1 MFKFLSLIL
10 IVFLFSISNSLSAKG
25 IKDFEK
31 IDLSKDQKSG
41 RFFEDQPDITN
52 EHQIHFIY
60 LLPSDGKDRELDIN
74 GKMQDILEKAND
86 ALFNS
91 TKINKGSGGE
101 GKKFRYDYR
110 EDGKLDITF
119 IRTSKNW
126 KELKVNSVNTQMGHY
141 FHQFGGFTNKKKTY
155 FLWTDASKGD
165 QSGDAGVGIGGVFA
179 KSNRMSIDKKLIQ
192 TNLHELLHTQ
202 LMGMVCMKGMKKIHY
217 SDHYNGGTDHM
228 LSVGY
233 KLNRNLYTHN
243 IEGCPQ
249 FKDSIYLTPTS
260 KDPYNPYEIM
270 CERNLGK
277 YTHPKLVKIMAK
289 AEKKNK
295 WYQHRIG
302 PTCNWRNWTNKFD
315 WFGPMN

>member
-1 MFKFLSLIL
+1 MR
-10 IVFLFSISNSLSAKG
+10 
-25 IKDFEK
+25 E
-31 IDLSKDQKSG
+31 
-41 RFFEDQPDITN
+41 
-52 EHQIHFIY
+52 
-60 LLPSDGKDRELDIN
+60 DRELDIN

-86 ALFNS
+86 AMFEA
-91 TKINKGSGGE
+91 TKANKGSGGE

-126 KELKVNSVNTQMGHY
+126 KELKDNSVNTQMGHY

-155 FLWTDASKGD
+155 FLWTDVNAGNHG
-165 QSGDAGVGIGGVFA
+165 GDAGVGIGGIFVR
-179 KSNRMSIDKKLIQ
+179 SNGHNNEERLTQINI
-192 TNLHELLHTQ
+192 HELFHTQ
-202 LMGMVCMKGMKKIHY
+202 LMGIRCIKGMKKIHY

-228 LSVGY
+228 LSVGF
-233 KLNRNLYTHN
+233 KLNRNLYTHD

-249 FKDSIYLTPTS
+249 LIDSVYLTPTS

-289 AEKKNK
+289 AEKSNK
-295 WYQHRIG
+295 WYKNRIG

>member
-1 MFKFLSLIL
+1 MQNIFEKENHS
-10 IVFLFSISNSLSAKG
+10 LFS
-25 IKDFEK
+25 
-31 IDLSKDQKSG
+31 
-41 RFFEDQPDITN
+41 
-52 EHQIHFIY
+52 
-60 LLPSDGKDRELDIN
+60 
-74 GKMQDILEKAND
+74 
-86 ALFNS
+86 S
-91 TKINKGSGGE
+91 TKINKGSGGI

-110 EDGKLDITF
+110 KDGKLDITF

-126 KELKVNSVNTQMGHY
+126 KELKDKSVNTQMGHY

-165 QSGDAGVGIGGVFA
+165 QSGDAGVGIGGVFS
-179 KSNRMSIDKKLIQ
+179 KSNRMSIDEKLIQ

-202 LMGMVCMKGMKKIHY
+202 LMGIRCMKGMKKIHY

-228 LSVGY
+228 LSVGF

-249 FKDSIYLTPTS
+249 FKDSVYLIPTS
-260 KDPYNPYEIM
+260 EDPYNPYEIM

-277 YTHPKLVKIMAK
+277 YTHPKLVKILAK
-289 AEKKNK
+289 AEKSNK
-295 WYQHRIG
+295 WYKNRIG
-302 PTCNWRNWTNKFD
+302 PTCNWRNWTDKFD

>member
-1 MFKFLSLIL
+1 MGSFTKWLGAGLGFTLGGPIGAAIGFAIGSFVDKFEIDDFK
-10 IVFLFSISNSLSAKG
+10 
-25 IKDFEK
+25 K

-41 RFFEDQPDITN
+41 RFFEDQPDITDD
-52 EHQIHFIY
+52 HQIHFIY

-91 TKINKGSGGE
+91 TKINKGSGGI

-110 EDGKLDITF
+110 KDGKLDITF

-126 KELKVNSVNTQMGHY
+126 KELKDKSVNTQMGHY

-165 QSGDAGVGIGGVFA
+165 QSGDAGVGIGGVFS
-179 KSNRMSIDKKLIQ
+179 KSNRMSIDEKLIQ

-202 LMGMVCMKGMKKIHY
+202 LMGIRCMKGMKKIHY

-228 LSVGY
+228 LSGGF

-249 FKDSIYLTPTS
+249 FKDSVYLIPTS
-260 KDPYNPYEIM
+260 EDPYNPYEIM
-270 CERNLGK
+270 CERNLDFFH
-277 YTHPKLVKIMAK
+277 T
-289 AEKKNK
+289 
-295 WYQHRIG
+295 
-302 PTCNWRNWTNKFD
+302 
-315 WFGPMN
+315 

>member
-1 MFKFLSLIL
+1 MIPKIVNVTEIFIKIPKILLI
-10 IVFLFSISNSLSAKG
+10 FLFYLFANISLASDDKP
-25 IKDFEK
+25 
-31 IDLSKDQKSG
+31 G
-41 RFFEDQPDITN
+41 RFFEDQPDVTD

-60 LLPSDGKDRELDIN
+60 LLPSDAEDRELDIN

-86 ALFNS
+86 AMLEA
-91 TKINKGSGGE
+91 TKVNKGSGGE

-119 IRTSKNW
+119 IRTSKSW
-126 KELKVNSVNTQMGHY
+126 KELKDNSVNTQMGHY

-155 FLWTDASKGD
+155 FLWTDVNAGNHG
-165 QSGDAGVGIGGVFA
+165 GDAGVGIGGIFVR
-179 KSNRMSIDKKLIQ
+179 SNGHSNEERLTQINI
-192 TNLHELLHTQ
+192 HELFHTQ
-202 LMGMVCMKGMKKIHY
+202 LMGIRCIKGMKKIHY
-217 SDHYNGGTDHM
+217 SDHYNGGTNHM
-228 LSVGY
+228 LSVGF
-233 KLNRNLYTHN
+233 KLNRNLYTHD

-249 FKDSIYLTPTS
+249 LIDSVYLTPTS

-289 AEKKNK
+289 AEKSNK
-295 WYQHRIG
+295 WYKNRIG

-315 WFGPMN
+315 WFVPMN